1 MTYSTFF
8 EESLRAMKTQ
18 LVRIADRTIKLN
30 NVFGSKVVKENGL
43 EIGEQAKTQR
53 GSSKSTKFWF
63 TGLSFSRHHST
74 LEVPSYKMLA
84 YHAMNP
90 KSVPMCD
97 CPRR

>member
-30 NVFGSKVVKENGL
+30 NVFGSKVVKENGS
-43 EIGEQAKTQR
+43 EIGKQTKTQR
-53 GSSKSTKFWF
+53 GSSKLTKFWF
-63 TGLSFSRHHST
+63 TGLIFSILHSI
-74 LEVPSYKMLA
+74 LEVLSYRMFA

-90 KSVPMCD
+90 KFVN
-97 CPRR
+97 R